1 MRNIMYAHNLHVDVQ
16 VDFDTRRYCET
27 IVLSV
32 VAEMGCRLQETVFG
46 LLDN

>member
-1 MRNIMYAHNLHVDVQ
+1 MYAHNLHVHVDVQ
-16 VDFDTRRYCET
+16 VDFDTRRYSET

-46 LLDN
+46 LLGN